1 LIGAGFF
8 DRKTKEQLEQNMK
21 AWTRWISILS
31 LTGSVTLASA
41 QSPSASTTI
50 LIESNKVAAAF
61 AKGMPMLENSQFKIH
76 ASRREAPGISEIHTK
91 DTDIIHVLEG
101 SATLVTGGTAVEPK
115 TIAPDEIRGKEI
127 KGGESRR
134 ISKGDV
140 IVIPNGVPHWFK
152 QVDGPLL
159 YYVVKVTSK

>member
-1 LIGAGFF
+1 
-8 DRKTKEQLEQNMK
+8 
-21 AWTRWISILS
+21 WIRCILVLS
-31 LTGSVTLASA
+31 LIGSVTIASA
-41 QSPSASTTI
+41 QSSADTI
-50 LIESNKVAAAF
+50 LIKSNKVAAAF

-76 ASRREAPGISEIHTK
+76 ASRREAPGIAEIHTK

-101 SATLVTGGTAVEPK
+101 SGTLVTGGPAVEPK
-115 TIAPDEIRGKEI
+115 TLAPDEIRGKDI

-159 YYVVKVTSK
+159 YFVVKVTACADGAGEK

>member
-1 LIGAGFF
+1 MLQIM
-8 DRKTKEQLEQNMK
+8 KTCTCLM
-21 AWTRWISILS
+21 S
-31 LTGSVTLASA
+31 TLALVGWTTLARA
-41 QSPSASTTI
+41 QSPPASTTF
-50 LIESNKVAAAF
+50 LESNKVAAAF
-61 AKGMPMLENSQFKIH
+61 AKGMPLLENSQFKIH
-76 ASRREAPGISEIHTK
+76 ASRREAPGIAEIHTK

-115 TIAPDEIRGKEI
+115 SIEPDEIRGKEI

-134 ISKGDV
+134 ISKGEV

-159 YYVVKVTSK
+159 YYVVKVTACGSR